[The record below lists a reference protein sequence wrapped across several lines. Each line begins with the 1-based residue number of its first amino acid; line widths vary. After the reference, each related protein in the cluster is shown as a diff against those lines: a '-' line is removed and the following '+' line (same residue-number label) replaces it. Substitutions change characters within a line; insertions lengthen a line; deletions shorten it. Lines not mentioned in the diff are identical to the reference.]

1 MKLQDA
7 TVLVTGA
14 NRGIGLAF
22 VREALARGARKVYAG
37 ARNPAVMTLAG
48 VEPVKLDVTDAGQVA
63 AAARQCGDVT
73 LLINNAGIG
82 VTGDIL
88 SPDAVEL
95 ARQMME
101 TNFIGPLRMCQAFA
115 PVLAANGGGAIL
127 NVLSVASWI
136 NSPTLSAY
144 GATKSAAWALTN
156 GLRHALREQRTQVV
170 AMHVGFVDT
179 DLVPRHRDPEVAT
192 RGGGGA
198 YPRRARSRRRGGAGR
213 CRGPAGEARS
223 VGRARHLSRLVQAG
237 RLGLKERLVAAFS
250 MARSDASAGYQPS
263 SSRAGR

>member
-1 MKLQDA
+1 MKLKDA

-22 VREALARGARKVYAG
+22 VRAAMARGARKVYAG
-37 ARNPAVMTLAG
+37 ARNPAGMTLAG
-48 VEPVKLDVTDAGQVA
+48 VEPVQLDVTDAGQVT
-63 AAARQCGDVT
+63 AAARQCTDVT

-88 SPDAVEL
+88 SPDAVAQ

-156 GLRHALREQRTQVV
+156 GMRHALREQRTQVV

-179 DLVPRHRDPEVAT
+179 DLVRDIDIQKSPPEVVVART
-192 RGGGGA
+192 LDALEAGAEEVLADAVARQVKRG
-198 YPRRARSRRRGGAGR
+198 
-213 CRGPAGEARS
+213 
-223 VGRARHLSRLVQAG
+223 LSAEPGIYLDLFKRDDL
-237 RLGLKERLVAAFS
+237 S
-250 MARSDASAGYQPS
+250 
-263 SSRAGR
+263 